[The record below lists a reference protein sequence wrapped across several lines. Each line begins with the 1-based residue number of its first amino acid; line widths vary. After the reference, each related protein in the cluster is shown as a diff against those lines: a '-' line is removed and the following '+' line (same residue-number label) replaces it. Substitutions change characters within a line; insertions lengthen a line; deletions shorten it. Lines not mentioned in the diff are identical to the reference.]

1 VWAGVDSVWEQEKLE
16 ARKMLE
22 NAAESHTS
30 GAPRKMYEP
39 SFFARETRARDDVS
53 RRARQPAEVYSEA
66 AGTQAEK
73 SNGDDE
79 SLPWCTVVS
88 GRIDLNIG
96 GVRVEAI
103 PLTDQGWQMDDAKR
117 PRWES

>member
-1 VWAGVDSVWEQEKLE
+1 LHLIACEIFDEILLFAQPSPRIRMKWESDDDL
-16 ARKMLE
+16 
-22 NAAESHTS
+22 N
-30 GAPRKMYEP
+30 
-39 SFFARETRARDDVS
+39 RARDDLVS
-53 RRARQPAEVYSEA
+53 
-66 AGTQAEK
+66 GKAEK

-103 PLTDQGWQMDDAKR
+103 PLIDQGWQMDDAKR